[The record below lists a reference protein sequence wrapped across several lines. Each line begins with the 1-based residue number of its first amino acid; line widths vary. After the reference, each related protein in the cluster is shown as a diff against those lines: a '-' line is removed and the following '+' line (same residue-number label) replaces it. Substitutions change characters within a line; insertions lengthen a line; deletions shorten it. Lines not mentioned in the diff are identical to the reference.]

1 MRYDK
6 MSAFIVMD
14 IVREAGKYP
23 NAIHFEIGQP
33 DLPPSPNV
41 KAALQ
46 SAVADNQFSYTESLG
61 LFELREKICRYY
73 REIYQVDISPQ
84 RVLLTPGTSGAFLIA
99 YALTLAKGD
108 KLGLTDPSYPC
119 YKNFAYMME
128 VEPHFIP
135 VDKTSCYQLT
145 LQQLQNQADHI
156 RALQISSPANPTGNI
171 YTAETLEALNHYCRQ
186 HNIAF
191 ISDELYHGLV
201 YEEQAAT
208 ALQFN
213 PDAYVINGFSKY
225 FCMPGARLGWIIVP
239 QDKVREA
246 EIIAQNIF
254 ICAPTLSQYGALE
267 AFDADYLQ
275 HIQTLFKQRRDY
287 LYNELKQLFT
297 IEFKP
302 QGAFYLWADV
312 SRYTDDSYA
321 FAKQMLQEIQV
332 ATTPGIDFGN
342 NNTKHYLRFA
352 YTRDIAHMRAGIERL
367 KMWLENR
374 AKKG

>member
-73 REIYQVDISPQ
+73 REIYQVDTSPQ

-171 YTAETLEALNHYCRQ
+171 YTAETLEALNR
-186 HNIAF
+186 
-191 ISDELYHGLV
+191 
-201 YEEQAAT
+201 
-208 ALQFN
+208 
-213 PDAYVINGFSKY
+213 
-225 FCMPGARLGWIIVP
+225 
-239 QDKVREA
+239 
-246 EIIAQNIF
+246 
-254 ICAPTLSQYGALE
+254 
-267 AFDADYLQ
+267 
-275 HIQTLFKQRRDY
+275 
-287 LYNELKQLFT
+287 
-297 IEFKP
+297 
-302 QGAFYLWADV
+302 
-312 SRYTDDSYA
+312 
-321 FAKQMLQEIQV
+321 
-332 ATTPGIDFGN
+332 
-342 NNTKHYLRFA
+342 
-352 YTRDIAHMRAGIERL
+352 
-367 KMWLENR
+367 
-374 AKKG
+374 

>member
-1 MRYDK
+1 
-6 MSAFIVMD
+6 
-14 IVREAGKYP
+14 
-23 NAIHFEIGQP
+23 
-33 DLPPSPNV
+33 
-41 KAALQ
+41 
-46 SAVADNQFSYTESLG
+46 
-61 LFELREKICRYY
+61 
-73 REIYQVDISPQ
+73 
-84 RVLLTPGTSGAFLIA
+84 
-99 YALTLAKGD
+99 
-108 KLGLTDPSYPC
+108 
-119 YKNFAYMME
+119 
-128 VEPHFIP
+128 
-135 VDKTSCYQLT
+135 
-145 LQQLQNQADHI
+145 
-156 RALQISSPANPTGNI
+156 
-171 YTAETLEALNHYCRQ
+171 
-186 HNIAF
+186 
-191 ISDELYHGLV
+191 
-201 YEEQAAT
+201 
-208 ALQFN
+208 
-213 PDAYVINGFSKY
+213 
-225 FCMPGARLGWIIVP
+225 MPGARLGWIIVP

-352 YTRDIAHMRAGIERL
+352 YTRDIAHMREGIERL
-367 KMWLENR
+367 KVWLENR
-374 AKKG
+374 SKKG